1 MRGLP
6 GVMCSSLG
14 AHFDGPVPANAGA
27 ERHGPLG
34 FPQRLPSERARAPG
48 SVSGVWR
55 APRLRP
61 EEQAPCAA
69 FAVDLRMTGD
79 LLCGS
84 GEGVPG
90 QERDSLSKYV
100 LT

>member
-1 MRGLP
+1 M
-6 GVMCSSLG
+6 
-14 AHFDGPVPANAGA
+14 
-27 ERHGPLG
+27 
-34 FPQRLPSERARAPG
+34 
-48 SVSGVWR
+48 SGVWR
-55 APRLRP
+55 APRLGP

-69 FAVDLRMTGD
+69 FAVDLRMTGN
-79 LLCGS
+79 LCGS